1 MSNINIV
8 TLRFSASGGSIW
20 NLEKELKEANFQIT
34 ERSPMMFSGGAL
46 EFLEVAIPTGGGVA
60 VMKMLTNIIIAYI
73 NKDRRAECTI
83 TDKSGNTLNYDAA
96 SQKDLIKIM
105 SQPLPRDNSEQ

>member
-34 ERSPMMFSGGAL
+34 ERSPIMFSGGAI

-73 NKDRRAECTI
+73 NKDRRAECT
-83 TDKSGNTLNYDAA
+83 
-96 SQKDLIKIM
+96 LIKDGHPIVCKAATQPELM
-105 SQPLPRDNSEQ
+105 ELIDKIQSQDNSDQ

>member
-34 ERSPMMFSGGAL
+34 ERSPMMFSGGAI

-60 VMKMLTNIIIAYI
+60 AMKMLTNIIIAYI
-73 NKDRRAECTI
+73 NKDRRAKCI
-83 TDKSGNTLNYDAA
+83 
-96 SQKDLIKIM
+96 LIKDGHEMPVEAPTTQELMALIDKIQ
-105 SQPLPRDNSEQ
+105 SQDNSDQ

>member
-20 NLEKELKEANFQIT
+20 NLEKELKAANFQIT
-34 ERSPMMFSGGAL
+34 ERSPMMFSGGAI

-60 VMKMLTNIIIAYI
+60 VMKMLTNIILAYI
-73 NKDRRAECTI
+73 NKDRRAKCT
-83 TDKSGNTLNYDAA
+83 
-96 SQKDLIKIM
+96 LIKDGRETLLEGPTTQDLMKLIDKVQ
-105 SQPLPRDNSEQ
+105 SQDNSDQ